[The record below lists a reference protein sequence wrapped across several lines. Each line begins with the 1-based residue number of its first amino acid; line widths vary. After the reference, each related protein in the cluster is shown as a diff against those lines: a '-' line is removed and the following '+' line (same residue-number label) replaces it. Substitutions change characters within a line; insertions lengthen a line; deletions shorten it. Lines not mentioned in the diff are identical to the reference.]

1 MKTIIRLNTDVEL
14 VRDLAAHGYGFKYSG
29 NRVVEVFNCD
39 ADHISKFIRENGYDL
54 DAFTVSQV
62 RESSDS
68 KNQQLVD
75 KLAEIY
81 KAIEVGGTMSCSTP
95 SSTSAY
101 FTASY
106 PANPANPANLVF
118 TLALR
123 SLCDKAGVKCKT
135 ALKNGIV
142 HLKVEF

>member
-81 KAIEVGGTMSCSTP
+81 KAMEVGGTMSCSTP

-106 PANPANPANLVF
+106 PANLVF

-142 HLKVEF
+142 HFKVEF

>member
-1 MKTIIRLNTDVEL
+1 MKAIIRLNTDVEL

-29 NRVVEVFNCD
+29 NRVIEVFNCD
-39 ADHISKFIRENGYDL
+39 ADHINKFIRENGYDL

-75 KLAEIY
+75 RLAELHNFM
-81 KAIEVGGTMSCSTP
+81 EVGGTMSCSTP

-106 PANPANPANLVF
+106 PANQAFTFTFTF
-118 TLALR
+118 TLTLQL
-123 SLCDKAGVKCKT
+123 LCDKAGVEYKKVI
-135 ALKNGIV
+135 KNGIV
-142 HLKVEF
+142 YFKVEF

>member
-1 MKTIIRLNTDVEL
+1 MKAIIRLNTDVEL

-29 NRVVEVFNCD
+29 NRVIEVFNCD
-39 ADHISKFIRENGYDL
+39 ADHINKFIRENGYDL

-75 KLAEIY
+75 RLAELH
-81 KAIEVGGTMSCSTP
+81 KVMGVGGAMSCSTP
-95 SSTSAY
+95 SSNSAY
-101 FTASY
+101 FAASF
-106 PANPANPANLVF
+106 PANMIF

-123 SLCDKAGVKCKT
+123 SLCDKEGVKCKT

-142 HLKVEF
+142 YLKVEF

>member
-1 MKTIIRLNTDVEL
+1 MKTIIRLNVDVEL
-14 VRDLAAHGYGFKYSG
+14 VRDLAAHGYEFKCSDS
-29 NRVVEVFNCD
+29 RVVEVYNCD
-39 ADHISKFIRENGYDL
+39 ENHIKRFIRENGYDL
-54 DAFTVSQV
+54 DAFTIRQV
-62 RESSDS
+62 KESSDS

-81 KAIEVGGTMSCSTP
+81 KVMEVGGTMSCSMP

-101 FTASY
+101 FVASY
-106 PANPANPANLVF
+106 PANLVF

>member
-1 MKTIIRLNTDVEL
+1 MKAIIRLNTDVEL

-54 DAFTVSQV
+54 DAFTISQV

-75 KLAEIY
+75 KLAELHKIM
-81 KAIEVGGTMSCSTP
+81 EVGGTMSCSTP

-101 FTASY
+101 LTASY
-106 PANPANPANLVF
+106 PANRAF
-118 TLALR
+118 TMALQL
-123 SLCDKAGVKCKT
+123 LCDKAGAKHRT
-135 ALKNGIV
+135 AVNDGITYF
-142 HLKVEF
+142 KVEF